1 MKRIILILFM
11 VIFGVMFYCN
21 PLITNVAVSHLYSD
35 NAIIVWTT
43 DVPSTSR
50 VTYGKSTP
58 PNINEDINDMVTEHS
73 VLLTGLDSCSN
84 YHFSVTSNDGIGPT
98 TDENNGSYYAFL
110 TGDEEESVIYNA
122 TDVPLIIPMDGTTTS
137 SIYVPDNKII
147 EDIDVTIG
155 ELLKDYIWT
164 IRIYLIAPDNTK
176 ILLAKDQGIDLDT
189 ENPNFENII
198 LDDEANNYMQ
208 DANFH
213 PPYAGRFK
221 PLGQLS
227 HFYGKNAQ
235 GTWKLEITNI
245 DTLRTATL
253 NSWSI
258 KFSYGYQYCTAHA
271 KVKSYEI
278 SDSCTGTGNGND
290 NDIIDPG
297 EFVELPIKLYN
308 DGDCDLTSIYATL
321 STSTDGITMVTANSS
336 FPNIDK
342 DGESTSLSNFSFDV
356 NVNKICGDSIDFN
369 LHISSSEKPS
379 GWDVPLTLNIG
390 DEPPETITLIDED
403 FNFGMPS
410 SWEIVDGGNNDDAD
424 PSVWTWTDQNP
435 CSGGTNTFRH
445 IDPPVSEP
453 FMIVDSDCAGPDAI
467 LDEQLKLPVLDFSMA
482 ESAFLGFDQSFAMIS
497 ETEVCYVDVIS
508 SLTDNQWLNIWEQ
521 HGAYPDFDPIGGRIE
536 IDFSQ
541 YAVGA
546 SNVQLRFRYY
556 DAEYGWW
563 WVIDNVKVYYSPSTS
578 CTMDRCCPSMTTPQL
593 TITDDDLCS
602 QTGIT
607 IAFTSSTPA
616 TRHDFYVDGNL
627 VTGDVTSPIHYNPN
641 DSSEHS
647 YKIKAINYYE
657 DCYIESTVSQFSDE
671 AKTPPKPSQPTV
683 QDLYPCE
690 TSTIAI
696 SWSSVQYATNYDL
709 LVDGQTTIQNVTS
722 PYNYNPNGTASHTYQ
737 IRGRNVIN
745 QDVTC
750 TGEWSNTTS
759 FADGNEKPATP
770 TSAPT
775 VSDVSACATSGV
787 SISWGTLDKAT
798 AYDLRVD
805 SSDSKIVPNV
815 TSPYTYS
822 PGDNNSHTYQIRGKN
837 GTCTG
842 DWGPTASGTDV
853 NDTPGA
859 PTITA
864 ITDLDPCATTGITI
878 TYTAGTGAT
887 SHDLYKD
894 GSIAVSGYSS
904 GATYQPGD
912 TTSHSY
918 KIRAKKNTCYTDS
931 TPVSGTDVNDKPGA
945 PTITGITD
953 VSACATTG
961 IKVAYT
967 AGSGATSHDLYK
979 DGSIAVSG
987 YSSGAT
993 YQPGDNNSHSYVI
1006 RAKKNTCYTDS
1017 TAVSGTDVNDTPGQP
1032 AITSI
1037 TDNDACATSGITIN
1051 YTAGSGATSH
1061 DLYKDGGLA
1070 VTSYVSGATY
1080 QPGDNNS
1087 HSYVIRAKKNTCYT
1101 DSTGVSG
1108 TDQNLKP
1115 ATPSAPSLSDLDACA
1130 TSGVQISWGSV
1141 SQATGYDLR
1150 VDSSTVVSDVTS
1162 PYTYYPNNND
1172 SHTYQVRG
1180 KNATCT
1186 GDWSGGTSGTDANNS
1201 VATPAI
1207 SSVTDKDACTLSGVT
1222 ISWGAITGATSYDI
1236 AFNTTS
1242 NIVGNTSST
1251 SYDYS
1256 PGDSSAHNYY
1266 VRAKNASC
1274 TGSWSSAASGADVN
1288 NSVATA
1294 GISSVTDKDAC
1305 ALSGVTIAWGAI
1317 TGATSY
1323 DIAVNNTSNV
1333 VGNTSSTS
1341 YDYSPGDSSAHNY
1354 YVRAKNASCT
1364 GSWSSA
1370 FSGTDTND
1378 TPGQPV
1384 ITSIEDIDACSTNG
1398 IKIYYSAGSGG
1409 IVHDLYKNGVLAK
1422 SDYTSGSTYLPG
1434 DNNTYTY
1441 VIRAKRSTCYTD
1453 STGVNGTD
1461 VNDTVGTPVI
1471 TSVADNDVCSQN
1483 GIKIYYNEG
1492 SGAVGHSLWKDSV
1505 KVVNNY
1511 SSGTLYNPGD
1521 ILNHSYMVRA
1531 EKGNCYNNSAAQ
1543 DFADSNGVPSQ
1554 PVINSINDLDITQL
1568 TGIQIY
1574 YTSGTPATRHD
1585 LFKDGSLAVSNFVS
1599 GSTYQPGDNLQH
1611 NYIIRAV
1618 NENCLTYSDSVQV
1631 SGTDGAPPPEVA
1643 AGTNFIWSATQ
1654 SSQTFN
1660 WTQEPT
1666 ATGYRIYRGTR
1677 ANLADLCNTNSD
1689 FCTRADQTGTSLNI
1703 TSDSP
1708 QTADP
1713 TNKIFFYLITG
1724 YNAGGEGTAGSTSSC
1739 GTRQINSTGNCS

>member
-1 MKRIILILFM
+1 
-11 VIFGVMFYCN
+11 
-21 PLITNVAVSHLYSD
+21 
-35 NAIIVWTT
+35 
-43 DVPSTSR
+43 
-50 VTYGKSTP
+50 
-58 PNINEDINDMVTEHS
+58 
-73 VLLTGLDSCSN
+73 
-84 YHFSVTSNDGIGPT
+84 
-98 TDENNGSYYAFL
+98 
-110 TGDEEESVIYNA
+110 
-122 TDVPLIIPMDGTTTS
+122 
-137 SIYVPDNKII
+137 
-147 EDIDVTIG
+147 
-155 ELLKDYIWT
+155 
-164 IRIYLIAPDNTK
+164 
-176 ILLAKDQGIDLDT
+176 
-189 ENPNFENII
+189 
-198 LDDEANNYMQ
+198 
-208 DANFH
+208 
-213 PPYAGRFK
+213 
-221 PLGQLS
+221 
-227 HFYGKNAQ
+227 
-235 GTWKLEITNI
+235 
-245 DTLRTATL
+245 
-253 NSWSI
+253 
-258 KFSYGYQYCTAHA
+258 
-271 KVKSYEI
+271 
-278 SDSCTGTGNGND
+278 
-290 NDIIDPG
+290 
-297 EFVELPIKLYN
+297 
-308 DGDCDLTSIYATL
+308 
-321 STSTDGITMVTANSS
+321 
-336 FPNIDK
+336 
-342 DGESTSLSNFSFDV
+342 
-356 NVNKICGDSIDFN
+356 
-369 LHISSSEKPS
+369 
-379 GWDVPLTLNIG
+379 VPLTLNIG

-435 CSGGTNTFRH
+435 CSGGLNTHRH

-467 LDEQLKLPVLDFSMA
+467 LDEQLKLPIMDFTMA
-482 ESAFLGFDQSFAMIS
+482 DSAFLEFDQHFAMIS
-497 ETEVCYVDVIS
+497 DLQGCYVDIMS
-508 SLTDNQWLNIWEQ
+508 SLTQDEWINIWEQ
-521 HGAYPDFDPIGGRIE
+521 HGESPDFPPIGGHIT
-536 IDFSQ
+536 ITDDFSL

-593 TITDDDLCS
+593 TITDDDLCA

-607 IAFTSSTPA
+607 IEFTSSTPS
-616 TRHDFYVDGNL
+616 TRHDFFVDGNP
-627 VTGDVTSPIHYNPN
+627 VQSDVTSPIHYNPN
-641 DSSEHS
+641 NSSEHS

-657 DCYIESTVSQFSDE
+657 DCYIESSESKFTDNAE
-671 AKTPPKPSQPTV
+671 TPPKPSPPTV

-709 LVDGQTTIQNVTS
+709 LVDSVTTVQNVTS
-722 PYNYNPNGTASHTYQ
+722 PYTYNPGNTDSHTYQ

-745 QDVTC
+745 ESVTC
-750 TGEWSNTTS
+750 TGDWSNTTS

-805 SSDSKIVPNV
+805 SSDSKIVSNV

-842 DWGPTASGTDV
+842 DWGPTASGSDI

-859 PTITA
+859 PSITA
-864 ITDLDPCATTGITI
+864 ITDLDPCVTSGITI
-878 TYTAGTGAT
+878 TYTVGTGAT

-1080 QPGDNNS
+1080 QPGDTSS
-1087 HSYVIRAKKNTCYT
+1087 HTYVIRARKATCYNDSTGVSGTDTNNTPGVPVITSIIDNDPCATSGITINYTAGSGALVHDLWKDGALAQANFASGSTYTPGDNASHTYVIRGKRATCYT
-1101 DSTGVSG
+1101 DSTGV
-1108 TDQNLKP
+1108 
-1115 ATPSAPSLSDLDACA
+1115 A
-1130 TSGVQISWGSV
+1130 
-1141 SQATGYDLR
+1141 
-1150 VDSSTVVSDVTS
+1150 
-1162 PYTYYPNNND
+1162 
-1172 SHTYQVRG
+1172 
-1180 KNATCT
+1180 
-1186 GDWSGGTSGTDANNS
+1186 GTDANILPSVPTITS
-1201 VATPAI
+1201 VA
-1207 SSVTDKDACTLSGVT
+1207 DKDPCSLSGVT
-1222 ISWGAITGATSYDI
+1222 ISWGAVEFATSYDI
-1236 AFNTTS
+1236 AVDSTGNV
-1242 NIVGNTSST
+1242 VGNTSSL

-1256 PGDSSAHNYY
+1256 PGNSNSHNYYVRAKNSSCTGSWSSAVSGNDVDDTPGQPSITDIADIDGCQTNGITITYTSGSGATSHDLYKDGGLAQSNFVSGATYQPGDTSSHTYVIRARKATCYNDSTGVSGTDTNNTPGVPVITSIIDNDPCATSGITINYTAGSGALVHDLWKDGALAQANFASGSTYTPGDNASHTYVIRGKRATCYTDSTGVAGTDANILPSVPTITSVADKDPCSLSGVTISWGAVEFATSYDIAVDSTGNVVGNTSSLSYDYSPGNSNSHNYY

-1274 TGSWSSAASGADVN
+1274 TGSWSSPF
-1288 NSVATA
+1288 A
-1294 GISSVTDKDAC
+1294 GIDGVSTIGGTTITSVVDKDNC
-1305 ALSGVTIAWGAI
+1305 ALSGVTISWGAVS
-1317 TGATSY
+1317 GATSY
-1323 DIAVNNTSNV
+1323 DIAFDSTSNI
-1333 VGNTSSTS
+1333 VGNTSLTS
-1341 YDYSPGDSSAHNY
+1341 YDYSPGDKSTHNY
-1354 YVRAKNASCT
+1354 YVRGKDANSCP
-1364 GSWSSA
+1364 GAWSSA
-1370 FSGTDTND
+1370 YSGTDINNK
-1378 TPGQPV
+1378 PGQPI
-1384 ITSIEDIDACSTNG
+1384 ITSITDNDGCSLSG
-1398 IKIYYSAGSGG
+1398 IRIYYTAGSGG
-1409 IVHDLYKNGVLAK
+1409 IVHDLYKDGLIAISNY
-1422 SDYTSGSTYLPG
+1422 SSGSSYSPG
-1434 DNNTYTY
+1434 DSSTHTY
-1441 VIRAKRSTCYTD
+1441 VIRAKRSICYTD
-1453 STGVNGTD
+1453 SEGYVGTDMNGTPSAISLNATNYD
-1461 VNDTVGTPVI
+1461 G
-1471 TSVADNDVCSQN
+1471 SC
-1483 GIKIYYNEG
+1483 GIKIEFTG
-1492 SGAVGHSLWKDSV
+1492 GIG
-1505 KVVNNY
+1505 
-1511 SSGTLYNPGD
+1511 
-1521 ILNHSYMVRA
+1521 
-1531 EKGNCYNNSAAQ
+1531 AAQ
-1543 DFADSNGVPSQ
+1543 FDLWVNGNQEVQ
-1554 PVINSINDLDITQL
+1554 NI
-1568 TGIQIY
+1568 
-1574 YTSGTPATRHD
+1574 TSGYI
-1585 LFKDGSLAVSNFVS
+1585 
-1599 GSTYQPGDNLQH
+1599 YQPGDSTSR
-1611 NYIIRAV
+1611 NYMIRGINGGCYV
-1618 NENCLTYSDSVQV
+1618 DSDVDSVSDPNCGV
-1631 SGTDGAPPPEVA
+1631 PPGEVGN
-1643 AGTNFIWSATQ
+1643 GTNFTWTANQ
-1654 SSQTFN
+1654 SSQTFS
-1660 WTQEPT
+1660 WTAEPT
-1666 ATGYRIYRGTR
+1666 ASGYRIYRGTKT
-1677 ANLADLCNTNSD
+1677 NLADLCNTNSD